1 MMNLMHWRLLVAVAD
16 NGSIT
21 AASERVGM
29 TQSAAS
35 QAMAAMEANLGAQ
48 LFVREARQ
56 TVPTALGLQ
65 VIEQARVMLG
75 ALQAIR
81 TTVDEARPM
90 LRGTIRIASFPMVLA
105 VFLPPLLR
113 RFNQLYPGIDVT
125 ALEVTDD
132 EVNTLLDANLIDLGV
147 VLNPPSERNAAV
159 LGRDNWVAVLPMAHV
174 LSRRP
179 AQATVTLEELVEQP
193 FVLATGGCTVNARS
207 LAQEA
212 GLVLREVR
220 VEVREW
226 NSAFSLVRE
235 GVGVTLVPEMTLP
248 AQRHGLRIMPLAEPV
263 HREFALVTSRH
274 QSPSAAVNALLQM
287 LAD

>member
-113 RFNQLYPGIDVT
+113 RFNQLYPGIAVT

-147 VLNPPSERNAAV
+147 VLNPPSERSAAV
-159 LGRDNWVAVLPMAHV
+159 LGRDNWVAVLPMAHGF
-174 LSRRP
+174 SRRP

-248 AQRHGLRIMPLAEPV
+248 AQRQGLRIMPLAEPV

-274 QSPSAAVNALLQM
+274 QPPSAVVNALLQM

>member
-1 MMNLMHWRLLVAVAD
+1 MMNLMHWRLLVAEAD

-75 ALQAIR
+75 ALQAIH
-81 TTVDEARPM
+81 TTVDETRPM

-113 RFNQLYPGIDVT
+113 RFNQLYPGIEVT

-147 VLNPPSERNAAV
+147 VLNPPSERSAAV
-159 LGRDNWVAVLPMAHV
+159 LGRDNWVAVLPMAHGF
-174 LSRRP
+174 SRRP

-248 AQRHGLRIMPLAEPV
+248 AQRQGLRIMPLAEPV

-274 QSPSAAVNALLQM
+274 QPSSAVVNALLQM

>member
-56 TVPTALGLQ
+56 TLPTALGLQ

-113 RFNQLYPGIDVT
+113 RFNQLFPGIEVT

-159 LGRDNWVAVLPMAHV
+159 LGRDNWVAVLPMAHGF
-174 LSRRP
+174 SRRP

-207 LAQEA
+207 LAWEA
-212 GLVLREVR
+212 GLTLREVR

-274 QSPSAAVNALLQM
+274 QPPSAVVNALLQM